1 MLDVYHRVQPP
12 PITLACGVTGGA
24 IASPEL
30 FKKIRESFNF
40 NNIKVKVKE
49 RKKNPFRLI
58 LVFFLIE
65 IIKVFRVCSLRGKK
79 KKKLAIFGNF

>member
-49 RKKNPFRLI
+49 RKKKI
-58 LVFFLIE
+58 H
-65 IIKVFRVCSLRGKK
+65 SD
-79 KKKLAIFGNF
+79 